1 MKNYRILFSAV
12 FVLLAF
18 GCNNREKKNDKINSI
33 NYKNNQASIN
43 IIPRIKFDKTYFSFQ
58 LNYNSTGYF
67 LNKIEVYSDDKI
79 HQIIKVNKIVESK
92 KMSFVDWN
100 FDGYKDITIINSQG
114 SGGTNYSIWCYNAND
129 KKFIYNS
136 DLSDTLG
143 LEIDS
148 ISKYIIFHYRAG
160 WQEEYWDTL
169 KYNKSKLVFIKGMYQ
184 QQWNDEKGKQWRKR
198 TYRKIIDRKYIDK
211 IDSCVINP

>member
-1 MKNYRILFSAV
+1 MKNYRFLFSAV
-12 FVLLAF
+12 YILLTF
-18 GCNNREKKNDKINSI
+18 GCNNLEKKNDKINSI
-33 NYKNNQASIN
+33 NYKNNQVSIN
-43 IIPRIKFDKTYFSFQ
+43 ITPRIKYDKTFFLFQ
-58 LNYNSTGYF
+58 LNYDSTGYF

-79 HQIIKVNKIVESK
+79 HQIIKVNKIIESK
-92 KMSFVDWN
+92 RMSFVDWN

-114 SGGTNYSIWCYNAND
+114 SGGTNYSIWCYNPND

-136 DLSDTLG
+136 DLSDKLG

-169 KYNKSKLVFIKGMYQ
+169 KFNNSKLVFIKGMYQ

-198 TYRKIIDRKYIDK
+198 TNRKIIDRKYIDK
-211 IDSCVINP
+211 IDSCIINP